1 MGFEMAPKPLVIGG
15 FCKEG
20 HLLEGDNVR
29 IEGESRVRC
38 RTCEANK
45 SRKRRGLPLLD
56 KPPLLR
62 TEMKIGGKCA
72 HGHDLTE
79 TNTYVYPE
87 GTTYA
92 GKVVC
97 KDCRIESSR
106 KSQGQ
111 EHLIGTSRQ
120 TWSAEKTHCPRGH
133 PYDEE
138 NTYLTPDGNRKCRK
152 CTYERNRET
161 QYREKYGIT
170 VEQFDGMILRQS
182 NCCAICAEEF
192 TTTPCVDHDH
202 TTGAVRELLCNGCNA
217 AIGHM
222 RENPQYLTAAANYI
236 IKHKQ

>member
-1 MGFEMAPKPLVIGG
+1 MAPKPLVIGG
-15 FCKEG
+15 KCKEG

-45 SRKRRGLPLLD
+45 RRKRQGLPLLD

-62 TEMKIGGKCA
+62 TEMRIGGKCGR
-72 HGHDLTE
+72 GHSLTE
-79 TNTYVYPE
+79 ENTYVYPE

-111 EHLIGTSRQ
+111 EHLIGTPRN
-120 TWSAEKTHCPRGH
+120 TWSANKTHCPQGH
-133 PYDEE
+133 PYDEY
-138 NTYLTPDGNRKCRK
+138 NTRKTATGRRCK
-152 CTYERNRET
+152 ICDYNRNREKT
-161 QYREKYGIT
+161 YTEIYGIT
-170 VEQFDGMILRQS
+170 VDQYDQMLEAQD
-182 NCCAICAEEF
+182 NCCAICLEEF
-192 TTTPCVDHDH
+192 TDTAHVDHNH
-202 TTGAVRELLCNGCNA
+202 STGKVRELLCISCNNMLGRA
-217 AIGHM
+217 KDNAETLI
-222 RENPQYLTAAANYI
+222 RAANYL

>member
-15 FCKEG
+15 YCKER

-45 SRKRRGLPLLD
+45 RRKRQGLPLLD

-62 TEMKIGGKCA
+62 TEMKIGGKCG
-72 HGHDLTE
+72 HGHSLTE
-79 TNTYVYPE
+79 ANTYVYPE

-97 KDCRIESSR
+97 KDCRIASSR

-111 EHLIGTSRQ
+111 EHLIGTPRQ
-120 TWSAEKTHCPRGH
+120 TWSAEKTHCPQGH

-138 NTYLTPDGNRKCRK
+138 NTYVAPDGSRKCKK
-152 CTYERNRET
+152 CTYDRNREKSY
-161 QYREKYGIT
+161 QDKYGIT
-170 VEQFDGMILRQS
+170 VEDYNQMLELQNG
-182 NCCAICAEEF
+182 CCAICLEEF
-192 TTTPCVDHDH
+192 VETGHVDHDH
-202 TTGAVRELLCNGCNA
+202 ATGAVRELLCISCNNMLGRAKDNPDILLRA
-217 AIGHM
+217 AK
-222 RENPQYLTAAANYI
+222 YI